1 MKILQNELKPT
12 MTWEEAP
19 DIIDQKDLAKILG
32 VCEDT
37 AKDKFD
43 ERKFPKIPGLGTKRK
58 ADKKAVQLYLQG
70 LYNKDN
76 LNETRQNMI
85 IIELQKILERGKLA

>member
-1 MKILQNELKPT
+1 MQNELKPT

-19 DIIDQKDLAKILG
+19 DIIDYKDLAKILG

-43 ERKFPKIPGLGTKRK
+43 ERRFPKIQGLGSKRK
-58 ADKKAVQLYLQG
+58 ADKKVAQLYLQG

-76 LNETRQNMI
+76 MNETRQNMI